1 MKSVAKAYTG
11 ETIVIDGQKFI
22 DCEFR
27 QCILIYRG
35 GELPLFDGSFL
46 DNCNWKFEDAALRTI
61 HLLQRLNSN
70 GGRHLVDNLFT
81 TPPSNTKAAY

>member
-1 MKSVAKAYTG
+1 MKSVAQAYTG
-11 ETIVIDGQKFI
+11 ETIVIDGQKFV

-27 QCILIYRG
+27 QCVLIYRG

-46 DNCNWKFEDAALRTI
+46 DNCDWRFEEAALRTI

-70 GGRHLVDNLFT
+70 GGRQLVETLFT
-81 TPPSNTKAAY
+81 TPRS